1 MCVCVC
7 VRVCVRACVRAWV
20 CNRILFLLNLF
31 VLHYFREFML
41 KVLVY
46 ITLPKSG
53 GDPNGV
59 VHKEKHLVNMHRSLN
74 LTNLHEVKREIV

>member
-1 MCVCVC
+1 MCVCVYIC
-7 VRVCVRACVRAWV
+7 TCACVYV
-20 CNRILFLLNLF
+20 CNRILSLLNLF

-74 LTNLHEVKREIV
+74 LTNLHEVKREIVGLL